1 MKIQERIT
9 TMVEDEKDDKTTSL
23 WRVCREI
30 VENVSQHNK
39 QIVAQMRD
47 YDTHDKEHSEKVLE
61 IIEDILGQN
70 MVKMTVYELILLYMS
85 AYLHDSAMALPEWEY
100 KVLKAVEGT
109 EECHD
114 NTLKFT
120 ICNDYKPKHTQLEA
134 LRIIEENKDKLLCY
148 DIAKNYVCA
157 NPTEDKMTES
167 LAELMQQYEEF
178 RNGYISDLDECK
190 GSVSEYMDKSRWIRS
205 EFIRQTHHI
214 RVAENVENLKEKIA
228 DAIGGFYAEKFIE
241 DLAAICRCHGEN
253 LESVFQLPVSRKD
266 WLGEIANIQFLAMML
281 RLGDVIHFDSKRAP
295 RSLYAEKQITDA
307 VSYKHWNAKFQELQY
322 KVQNENGKV
331 TINYQAYCEDPEM
344 YYFIQ
349 DYMGWIDNE
358 IDNYY
363 VLKNKWEMN
372 QSVENG
378 QYCFNIEKVD
388 RTDIGYDKDQF
399 VPDNDMKFVLNQ
411 SKILE
416 LLMGIQLYKDPFLC
430 LREIYQNA
438 LDASKCMKAYN
449 KKKGKTENLTIEFG
463 IGEEDFH
470 GKKEKYIYCRDH
482 GTGMNAYIIKN
493 YLLHIGNSY
502 YRSKDFAKQNTD
514 WGYDVKPT
522 SQFGIGLLSG
532 YMLADKIGIT
542 TIHYEESGNALSF
555 MMEGVNEHFY
565 YTKPKRTEAEAIGDH
580 GTLVKLYLKEEY
592 RDKVNAEYIPKL
604 PLALMDDG
612 KKMREY
618 MGNWEI
624 IEGNLLYIL
633 SQHIGIKC
641 QDISVVVCGEDSR
654 CHELYYSNT
663 IFDQRN
669 YEGIE
674 NEDIEVVWEDRI
686 HDVGMKN
693 AYKTVM
699 EKRDQMEDYV
709 IKAVS
714 KNMELYSHITLPK
727 KGIGICDLKIYN
739 FSEFIGHK
747 EMSRFVDGI
756 FVEHI
761 YMALNK
767 SEKNPLGNDIVHSS
781 LINYTGIQRPV
792 LAVDRNSCVSVPEM
806 ETELKELREQFIEEL
821 QKIIVEHI
829 RKENI
834 GPGEPEE
841 SIILDI
847 IAGKFPYIAEKLMRK
862 LEIVQHIEL
871 RFDEKFLQKNHYGLN
886 GVFRNEEV
894 RLNHLDFREYM
905 EVTRRVILGRS
916 MDADK
921 ISVNGQDVVIVGG
934 EYQEFPCTHYRGHQG
949 RISLRTIVIR
959 ADEWKGI
966 FEQYDVVNTI
976 WPFVNPNLYK
986 CLKLEDE
993 IYEITNRCKH
1003 ISESNDGI
1011 QGIANLDPVLI
1022 HPIYGINS
1030 ENQYELMEEM
1040 FHVAEFGVMRSN
1052 FWMHETADEGKKM
1065 WHVGEFGVIRSNFQ
1079 MQEMTDSGKETR
1091 DKKISYALYAYI
1103 APRELSRLDQEM
1115 LAGYEE
1121 SDPDYVRG
1129 VKEGWSIL
1137 FLGECKKYVISPGIV
1152 PRAEMAGK
1160 VKEGYRKINPDIT
1173 YLYSDGTKVFDE

>member
-9 TMVEDEKDDKTTSL
+9 TLTEEVKDDNTTSL
-23 WRVCREI
+23 WRVCRGI

-39 QIVAQMRD
+39 QIIAQMRD

-70 MVKMTVYELILLYMS
+70 MEKLTVYELLLLYMS
-85 AYLHDSAMALPEWEY
+85 TYLHDSAMALPDWEY

-109 EECHD
+109 EEYHD
-114 NTLKFT
+114 NPLEFT
-120 ICNDYKPKHTQLEA
+120 ICNDYKPKHTYSEA
-134 LRIIEENKDKLLCY
+134 LRIIEENKDKLFCY
-148 DIAKNYVCA
+148 DTAKNYVCA
-157 NPTEDKMTES
+157 KPTEDKMTES
-167 LAELMQQYEEF
+167 LAEFMQQYEEF
-178 RNGYISDLDECK
+178 RNGYITDLDKCK

-214 RVAENVENLKEKIA
+214 RSVENVESLKGKIA

-241 DLAAICRCHGEN
+241 DLSAICRCHGEN
-253 LESVFQLPVSRKD
+253 LESVFQLPDARKD
-266 WLGEIANIQFLAMML
+266 WLGGTANIQFLAMML

-322 KVQNENGKV
+322 KVQNTNGKV
-331 TINYQAYCEDPEM
+331 IICYQAYCEDPEM

-363 VLKNKWEMN
+363 VLKNRWEMN
-372 QSVENG
+372 QSSENG

-463 IGEEDFH
+463 IGEEDLH
-470 GKKEKYIYCRDH
+470 GKKERYIYCLDH

-592 RDKVNAEYIPKL
+592 RNKVNAEYIPKL
-604 PLALMDDG
+604 PLALMSNS
-612 KKMREY
+612 KKIKEY
-618 MGNWEI
+618 MEKGDAV
-624 IEGNLLYIL
+624 EGNLLYIL

-641 QDISVVVCGEDSR
+641 QDISVVVCDEDR
-654 CHELYYSNT
+654 KCHELYYSNT

-669 YEGIE
+669 YEDIAD
-674 NEDIEVVWEDRI
+674 EDIEILWKDRFYF
-686 HDVGMKN
+686 DGSDN
-693 AYKTVM
+693 PYKTVI
-699 EKRDQMEDYV
+699 EKRDQIEDYV

-714 KNMELYSHITLPK
+714 ENMELYSHITLPK
-727 KGIGICDLKIYN
+727 KGIGEYDLKIYN
-739 FSEFIGHK
+739 FSKFLGNMEYSI
-747 EMSRFVDGI
+747 FVDGI
-756 FVEHI
+756 FIERS
-761 YMALNK
+761 ALHDRK
-767 SEKNPLGNDIVHSS
+767 TEEILGEDIVHSS
-781 LINYTGIQRPV
+781 LINYTGSKRPV
-792 LAVDRNSCVSVPEM
+792 LSVDRSSCVNFPEM
-806 ETELKELREQFIEEL
+806 ETELAALRECFIEEL
-821 QKIIVEHI
+821 RRIVAEHI

-834 GPGEPEE
+834 GPEDPEQPV
-841 SIILDI
+841 ILDI
-847 IAGKFPYIAEKLMRK
+847 AARKFPSISGKLMK
-862 LEIVQHIEL
+862 ELETSQHIEL
-871 RFDEKFLQKNHYGLN
+871 RFDENFLKENHYGLN
-886 GVFRNEEV
+886 EVFVNDEI
-894 RLNHLDFREYM
+894 RLNNLDFREYM

-916 MDADK
+916 VNADK
-921 ISVNGQDVVIVGG
+921 ISIQEQDAVIQGG
-934 EYQEFPCTHYRGHQG
+934 EYQKFPYTNG
-949 RISLRTIVIR
+949 REYYDQISLRTIVVG
-959 ADEWKGI
+959 ADEWNGV
-966 FEQYDVVNTI
+966 FEDYDIVNTI
-976 WPFVNPNLYK
+976 WPIINPDLYK
-986 CLKLEDE
+986 CLKLEEE
-993 IYEITNRCKH
+993 IYEITKRCKH
-1003 ISESNDGI
+1003 ISESDNGI

-1022 HPIYGINS
+1022 HPVYGVGSSNRHGI
-1030 ENQYELMEEM
+1030 ME
-1040 FHVAEFGVMRSN
+1040 
-1052 FWMHETADEGKKM
+1052 KKGR
-1065 WHVGEFGVIRSNFQ
+1065 VGEFGGLRQNFWLY
-1079 MQEMTDSGKETR
+1079 EMTDCGRETR
-1091 DKKISYALYAYI
+1091 EKKISYALYAYI
-1103 APRELSRLDQEM
+1103 APRELSEMDQEM
-1115 LAGYEE
+1115 LAEYEE

-1129 VKEGWSIL
+1129 VKEDWSIL
-1137 FLGECKKYVISPGIV
+1137 FLGACQKYVISPGIV

-1160 VKEGYRKINPDIT
+1160 VKEGYRKMNPDIM
-1173 YLYSDGTKVFDE
+1173 YLYSDGTKVFGE

>member
-9 TMVEDEKDDKTTSL
+9 TLTEEVKDDNTTSL
-23 WRVCREI
+23 WRVCRGI

-39 QIVAQMRD
+39 QIIAQMRD

-70 MVKMTVYELILLYMS
+70 MEKLTVYELLLLYMS
-85 AYLHDSAMALPEWEY
+85 AYLHDSAMALPDWEY

-109 EECHD
+109 EEYHD
-114 NTLKFT
+114 NTLEFT
-120 ICNDYKPKHTQLEA
+120 ICNDYKPKHTYSEA
-134 LRIIEENKDKLLCY
+134 LRIIEENKDKLFCY
-148 DIAKNYVCA
+148 DTAKNYVCA
-157 NPTEDKMTES
+157 KPTEDKMTES
-167 LAELMQQYEEF
+167 LAEFMQQYEEF
-178 RNGYISDLDECK
+178 RNGYITDLDKCK
-190 GSVSEYMDKSRWIRS
+190 ASVSEYMDKSRWIRS

-214 RVAENVENLKEKIA
+214 RAVENVESLKGKIA

-253 LESVFQLPVSRKD
+253 LESVFQLPDARKD
-266 WLGEIANIQFLAMML
+266 WLGGAANIQFLAMML

-322 KVQNENGKV
+322 KVQNTNGKV
-331 TINYQAYCEDPEM
+331 IICYQAYCEDPEM

-363 VLKNKWEMN
+363 VLKNRWEMN
-372 QSVENG
+372 QSSENG

-463 IGEEDFH
+463 IGEEDLH
-470 GKKEKYIYCRDH
+470 GKKERYIYCLDH

-532 YMLADKIGIT
+532 YMIADKIGIT

-604 PLALMDDG
+604 PLALMSNSI
-612 KKMREY
+612 KIKEY
-618 MGNWEI
+618 MGKRDAV
-624 IEGNLLYIL
+624 EGNLLYIL

-641 QDISVVVCGEDSR
+641 QDISVVVCDEDR
-654 CHELYYSNT
+654 KCHELYYSNT

-669 YEGIE
+669 YEDIAD
-674 NEDIEVVWEDRI
+674 EDIEILWKDRFYF
-686 HDVGMKN
+686 DGSDN
-693 AYKTVM
+693 PYKTVI
-699 EKRDQMEDYV
+699 EKRDQIEDYV

-714 KNMELYSHITLPK
+714 ENMELYSHITLPK
-727 KGIGICDLKIYN
+727 KGIGEYDLKIYN
-739 FSEFIGHK
+739 FSEFLGNMEYSI
-747 EMSRFVDGI
+747 FVDGI
-756 FVEHI
+756 FIERR
-761 YMALNK
+761 ALHDRK
-767 SEKNPLGNDIVHSS
+767 TEEILGEDIVHSS
-781 LINYTGIQRPV
+781 LINYTGSKRPV
-792 LAVDRNSCVSVPEM
+792 LSVDRSSCVNFPEM
-806 ETELKELREQFIEEL
+806 ETELAALRECFIEEL
-821 QKIIVEHI
+821 QRIVAEHI

-834 GPGEPEE
+834 GPEDPEQP
-841 SIILDI
+841 IILDI
-847 IAGKFPYIAEKLMRK
+847 AARKFPSISGKLMK
-862 LEIVQHIEL
+862 ELETSQHIEL
-871 RFDEKFLQKNHYGLN
+871 RFDENFLKENHYGLN
-886 GVFRNEEV
+886 EVFVNDEI
-894 RLNHLDFREYM
+894 RLNNLDFREYM

-916 MDADK
+916 VNADK
-921 ISVNGQDVVIVGG
+921 ISIQEQDAVIQGG
-934 EYQEFPCTHYRGHQG
+934 EYQDFPYTKG
-949 RISLRTIVIR
+949 REYYDQISLRTIVVG
-959 ADEWKGI
+959 ADEWNGV
-966 FEQYDVVNTI
+966 FGDYDIVNTI
-976 WPFVNPNLYK
+976 WPIINPDLYK
-986 CLKLEDE
+986 CLKLEEE
-993 IYEITNRCKH
+993 IYEITKRCKH
-1003 ISESNDGI
+1003 ISESDNGI

-1022 HPIYGINS
+1022 HPVYGVGSSNRHGI
-1030 ENQYELMEEM
+1030 ME
-1040 FHVAEFGVMRSN
+1040 
-1052 FWMHETADEGKKM
+1052 KKGR
-1065 WHVGEFGVIRSNFQ
+1065 VGEFGGLRQNFWLY
-1079 MQEMTDSGKETR
+1079 EMTDCGRETR
-1091 DKKISYALYAYI
+1091 EKKISYALYAYI
-1103 APRELSRLDQEM
+1103 APRELSEMDQEM
-1115 LAGYEE
+1115 LAEYEE

-1137 FLGECKKYVISPGIV
+1137 FLGACQKYVISPGIV
-1152 PRAEMAGK
+1152 PRTEMAGK
-1160 VKEGYRKINPDIT
+1160 VKEGYRKMNPDIM
-1173 YLYSDGTKVFDE
+1173 YLYSDGTKVFGE

>member
-9 TMVEDEKDDKTTSL
+9 ILTEEIKDDNTASL
-23 WRVCREI
+23 WRVCRGI

-39 QIVAQMRD
+39 QIIAQMRD

-70 MVKMTVYELILLYMS
+70 MERLTVYELLLLYMS
-85 AYLHDSAMALPEWEY
+85 AYLHDSAMALPGWEY

-109 EECHD
+109 EEYHD
-114 NTLKFT
+114 NTLEFT
-120 ICNDYKPKHTQLEA
+120 ICNDYKPKHTYSEA
-134 LRIIEENKDKLLCY
+134 LRIIEENKDKLFCY
-148 DIAKNYVCA
+148 DTAKNYVCA
-157 NPTEDKMTES
+157 KPTEDKMTES
-167 LAELMQQYEEF
+167 LAEFMQQYEEF
-178 RNGYISDLDECK
+178 RNGYITDLDKCK
-190 GSVSEYMDKSRWIRS
+190 GSASEYMDKSRWIRG

-214 RVAENVENLKEKIA
+214 RAVENVESLKGKIA

-253 LESVFQLPVSRKD
+253 LESVFQLPDARKD
-266 WLGEIANIQFLAMML
+266 WLGGTANIQFLAMML

-322 KVQNENGKV
+322 KVQNTNGKV
-331 TINYQAYCEDPEM
+331 IICYQAYCEDPEM

-363 VLKNKWEMN
+363 VLKNRWEMN
-372 QSVENG
+372 QSSENG

-463 IGEEDFH
+463 IGEEDLH
-470 GKKEKYIYCRDH
+470 GKKERYIYCLDH

-532 YMLADKIGIT
+532 YMLAYKIGIT
-542 TIHYEESGNALSF
+542 TIHYEESGNAMSF

-604 PLALMDDG
+604 PLALMSNS
-612 KKMREY
+612 KKIKEY
-618 MGNWEI
+618 MGKRDAV
-624 IEGNLLYIL
+624 EGNLLYIL

-641 QDISVVVCGEDSR
+641 QDISVVVCDEDR
-654 CHELYYSNT
+654 KCHELYYSNT

-669 YEGIE
+669 YEDIAD
-674 NEDIEVVWEDRI
+674 EDIEILWKDRFYF
-686 HDVGMKN
+686 DGSDN
-693 AYKTVM
+693 PYKTVI
-699 EKRDQMEDYV
+699 EKRDQIEDYV

-714 KNMELYSHITLPK
+714 ENMELYSHITLPK
-727 KGIGICDLKIYN
+727 KRIGEYDLKIYN
-739 FSEFIGHK
+739 FSEFLGNMEYSI
-747 EMSRFVDGI
+747 FVDGI
-756 FVEHI
+756 FIERR
-761 YMALNK
+761 ALRDRK
-767 SEKNPLGNDIVHSS
+767 TEEILGEDIVHSS
-781 LINYTGIQRPV
+781 LINYTGSKRPV
-792 LAVDRNSCVSVPEM
+792 LSVDRSSCVNFPEM
-806 ETELKELREQFIEEL
+806 ETELAALRECFIEEL
-821 QKIIVEHI
+821 QRIVAEHI

-834 GPGEPEE
+834 GPEDPEQPV
-841 SIILDI
+841 ILDI
-847 IAGKFPYIAEKLMRK
+847 AARKFPSISGKLMK
-862 LEIVQHIEL
+862 ELETSQHIEL
-871 RFDEKFLQKNHYGLN
+871 RFDENFLKENHYGLN
-886 GVFRNEEV
+886 EVFVNDEI
-894 RLNHLDFREYM
+894 RLNNLDFREYM

-916 MDADK
+916 VNADK
-921 ISVNGQDVVIVGG
+921 ISIQEQDAVIQGG
-934 EYQEFPCTHYRGHQG
+934 EYQEFPYTNSRGYYDQ
-949 RISLRTIVIR
+949 ISLRTIVVG
-959 ADEWKGI
+959 ADEWNGV
-966 FEQYDVVNTI
+966 FGDYDIVNTI
-976 WPFVNPNLYK
+976 WPIINPDLYK
-986 CLKLEDE
+986 CLKLEEE
-993 IYEITNRCKH
+993 IYEITKRCKH
-1003 ISESNDGI
+1003 ISESDNGI

-1022 HPIYGINS
+1022 HPVYGVGSSNRHGI
-1030 ENQYELMEEM
+1030 ME
-1040 FHVAEFGVMRSN
+1040 
-1052 FWMHETADEGKKM
+1052 KKGR
-1065 WHVGEFGVIRSNFQ
+1065 VGEFGGLRQNFWLY
-1079 MQEMTDSGKETR
+1079 EMTDFGRETR
-1091 DKKISYALYAYI
+1091 EKKISYALYAYI
-1103 APRELSRLDQEM
+1103 APRELSEMDQEM
-1115 LAGYEE
+1115 LAEYEE

-1137 FLGECKKYVISPGIV
+1137 FLGACQKYVISPGIV

-1160 VKEGYRKINPDIT
+1160 VKEGYRKMNPDIM
-1173 YLYSDGTKVFDE
+1173 YLYSDGTKVFGE

>member
-9 TMVEDEKDDKTTSL
+9 TLTEEIKDDNTTSL
-23 WRVCREI
+23 WRVCRGI

-39 QIVAQMRD
+39 QIIAQMRD

-70 MVKMTVYELILLYMS
+70 MEKLTVYELLLLYMS
-85 AYLHDSAMALPEWEY
+85 AYLHDSAMALPDWEY

-109 EECHD
+109 EEYHD
-114 NTLKFT
+114 NTLEFT
-120 ICNDYKPKHTQLEA
+120 ICNDYKPKHTYSEA
-134 LRIIEENKDKLLCY
+134 LRIIEENKDKLFCY
-148 DIAKNYVCA
+148 DTAKNYVCA
-157 NPTEDKMTES
+157 KPTEDKMTES
-167 LAELMQQYEEF
+167 LAEFMQQYEEF
-178 RNGYISDLDECK
+178 RNGYITDLDKCK

-214 RVAENVENLKEKIA
+214 RAVENVESLKGKIA

-253 LESVFQLPVSRKD
+253 LESVFQLPDARKD
-266 WLGEIANIQFLAMML
+266 WLGGTANIQFLAMML

-322 KVQNENGKV
+322 KVQNTNGKV
-331 TINYQAYCEDPEM
+331 IICYQAYCEDPEM

-363 VLKNKWEMN
+363 VLKNRWEMN
-372 QSVENG
+372 QSSENG

-463 IGEEDFH
+463 IGEEDLH
-470 GKKEKYIYCRDH
+470 GKKERYIYCLDH

-542 TIHYEESGNALSF
+542 TIHYEKSGNALSF

-604 PLALMDDG
+604 PLALMSDS
-612 KKMREY
+612 KKIKEY
-618 MGNWEI
+618 MEKGDAV
-624 IEGNLLYIL
+624 EGNLLYIL

-641 QDISVVVCGEDSR
+641 QDISVVVCDEDR
-654 CHELYYSNT
+654 KCHELYYSNT

-669 YEGIE
+669 YEDIAD
-674 NEDIEVVWEDRI
+674 EDIEILWKDRFYF
-686 HDVGMKN
+686 DGSDN
-693 AYKTVM
+693 PYKTVI
-699 EKRDQMEDYV
+699 EKRDQIEDYV

-714 KNMELYSHITLPK
+714 ENMELYSHITLPK
-727 KGIGICDLKIYN
+727 KGIGEYDLKIYN
-739 FSEFIGHK
+739 FSEFLGNMEYSI
-747 EMSRFVDGI
+747 FVDGI
-756 FVEHI
+756 FIERR
-761 YMALNK
+761 ALHDRK
-767 SEKNPLGNDIVHSS
+767 TEEILGEDIVHSS
-781 LINYTGIQRPV
+781 LINYTGTKRPV
-792 LAVDRNSCVSVPEM
+792 LSVDRSFCVNFPEM
-806 ETELKELREQFIEEL
+806 ETELAALRECFIEEL
-821 QKIIVEHI
+821 QRIVAEHI

-834 GPGEPEE
+834 GPEDPEQPV
-841 SIILDI
+841 ILDI
-847 IAGKFPYIAEKLMRK
+847 AARKFPSISGKLMK
-862 LEIVQHIEL
+862 ELETSQHIEL
-871 RFDEKFLQKNHYGLN
+871 RFDENFLKENHYGLN
-886 GVFRNEEV
+886 EVFLNDEI
-894 RLNHLDFREYM
+894 RLNNLDFREYM

-916 MDADK
+916 VNADK
-921 ISVNGQDVVIVGG
+921 ISIQEQDAVIQGG
-934 EYQEFPCTHYRGHQG
+934 EYQEFPYTNGRGYYDQ
-949 RISLRTIVIR
+949 ISLRTIVVG
-959 ADEWKGI
+959 ADEWNGV
-966 FEQYDVVNTI
+966 FGDYDIVNTI
-976 WPFVNPNLYK
+976 WPIINPDLYK
-986 CLKLEDE
+986 CLKLEEE
-993 IYEITNRCKH
+993 IYEITKRCKH
-1003 ISESNDGI
+1003 ISESDNGI

-1022 HPIYGINS
+1022 HPVYGVGSSKRHGI
-1030 ENQYELMEEM
+1030 ME
-1040 FHVAEFGVMRSN
+1040 
-1052 FWMHETADEGKKM
+1052 KKGR
-1065 WHVGEFGVIRSNFQ
+1065 VGEFGGLRQNFWLY
-1079 MQEMTDSGKETR
+1079 EMTDFGRETR
-1091 DKKISYALYAYI
+1091 EKKISYALYAYI
-1103 APRELSRLDQEM
+1103 APRELSEMDQEM
-1115 LAGYEE
+1115 LAEYEE

-1137 FLGECKKYVISPGIV
+1137 FLGACQKYVISPGIV

-1160 VKEGYRKINPDIT
+1160 VKEGYRKMNPDII
-1173 YLYSDGTKVFDE
+1173 YLY